1 VARTH
6 PPEISRDPRYLPF
19 RVAAYALY
27 LVVVIV
33 FSTLLI
39 SSVVRSVIA
48 MTPGQSSTAGPVISV
63 RACADRADDL
73 WQQLDRQR
81 QALSSESPAGATAQR
96 WSEFRVAWLQRLRD
110 AESSCALP
118 THSRRRLKT
127 AFDRLEHL
135 QDLYMTHA
143 VQFAGE
149 IGDTLDSFRLSL
161 EAARHE

>member
-1 VARTH
+1 MSRPH
-6 PPEISRDPRYLPF
+6 PPETSRDPRYRPF

-27 LVVVIV
+27 LLVVVA
-33 FSTLLI
+33 FCALLI

-48 MTPGQSSTAGPVISV
+48 MTPTQGGDAAPLISV
-63 RACADRADDL
+63 RECADRADDL

-81 QALSSESPAGATAQR
+81 QALSSESPAAATAKR
-96 WSEFRVAWLQRLRD
+96 WSEFRVAWLQRLRE
-110 AESSCALP
+110 AESRCALP
-118 THSRRRLKT
+118 THSRKRLKT

-161 EAARHE
+161 EAARRE

>member
-1 VARTH
+1 MARAH
-6 PPEISRDPRYLPF
+6 PPEASKDPRYLPF

-27 LVVVIV
+27 LLVVIV
-33 FSTLLI
+33 FCILLI

-48 MTPGQSSTAGPVISV
+48 MTPTQSSTAAPIISV
-63 RACADRADDL
+63 RECADRADDL

-81 QALSSESPAGATAQR
+81 QALSSEAPAAATAQR

-118 THSRRRLKT
+118 THSRRGLKM

-161 EAARHE
+161 EAARRE